1 MADLLQLL
9 GMNVASP
16 EAKHALARF
25 PSLRA
30 EIEDLGP
37 GQGLEP
43 VHYLRSEDDGLLI
56 KCSPEGEIRA
66 IFLMSEGHDGFE
78 AFPGK
83 LPGNLTFES
92 SPADAMRA
100 FGKPAFHRPAGR
112 MGGLQLGDLLR
123 FDWPGHS
130 VHFQFRGDGSG
141 IELVTAMVARSVPG
155 RSQGPQAPAL

>member
-1 MADLLQLL
+1 MADLLDLL
-9 GMNVASP
+9 GMNAGSP

-25 PSLRA
+25 PALRA

-37 GQGLEP
+37 GQGMEP
-43 VHYLRSEDDGLLI
+43 VRYLRSEEDGLLI
-56 KCSPEGEIRA
+56 KCSTEGDIVA

-78 AFPGK
+78 EFPGK

-100 FGKPAFHRPAGR
+100 FGEPALHRPAGR
-112 MGGLQLGDLLR
+112 IGGLDLGDLLR

-130 VHFQFRGDGSG
+130 VHFQFRADGSG
-141 IELVTAMVARSVPG
+141 IELVTAMVAKSVPG
-155 RSQGPQAPAL
+155 RSHHAQPSVL